1 MNYFTISE
9 ITKERAYMRH
19 ILEKQISK
27 LYPRNVQMYIS
38 FIYVTTNSV
47 KTLYNS
53 MRHFFSF

>member
-9 ITKERAYMRH
+9 TTKESAYMRH

-27 LYPRNVQMYIS
+27 LYPRNVQIYIS

-47 KTLYNS
+47 KSLFLQNKIP
-53 MRHFFSF
+53 